1 VKSLLVQSVDADALG
16 VALSGL
22 KVSFDQLLE
31 GLPPAYESVFVDAQ
45 SRRSE
50 TNVVNDSWRRVSAVL
65 EELIVAGLISKNEV
79 TFAIRRAEEQ
89 VQKDLESESERD
101 DQKDGLGRG
110 AA

>member
-1 VKSLLVQSVDADALG
+1 VQSVDADALG
-16 VALSGL
+16 VALSGF
-22 KVSFDQLLE
+22 KVSFNLLLE
-31 GLPPAYESVFVDAQ
+31 GLPPPYQSVFVDAQ

-89 VQKDLESESERD
+89 VQKDLESQSERD